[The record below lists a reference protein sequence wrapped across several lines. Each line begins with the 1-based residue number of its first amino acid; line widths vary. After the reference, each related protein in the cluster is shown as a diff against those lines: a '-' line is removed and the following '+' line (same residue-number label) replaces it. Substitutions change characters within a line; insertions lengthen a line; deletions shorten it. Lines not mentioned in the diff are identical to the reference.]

1 MTTAAITTTAAR
13 PIPGTSDGTRLIVV
27 PNRRFSSVLDHAAFH
42 LDPTTVGFT
51 GSSTEIGNRPL
62 ISDQGRV
69 DGE

>member
-1 MTTAAITTTAAR
+1 
-13 PIPGTSDGTRLIVV
+13 LIVV